1 MCVSYHVILYVLSRT
16 NGFEFVV
23 ANIHFVNVIVDILLQ
38 PSKPRFFVCHLL
50 NRVGAM
56 TGNLKYIELE
66 LVRAESID
74 AHTSFFSTVLHPFRY
89 FFAPTIYGR
98 QFSSF

>member
-1 MCVSYHVILYVLSRT
+1 
-16 NGFEFVV
+16 
-23 ANIHFVNVIVDILLQ
+23 
-38 PSKPRFFVCHLL
+38 
-50 NRVGAM
+50 M